1 MSWLDIVVL
10 LMLLIPMFIGWRRGL
25 IGALVPLAGLVVAI
39 VMAGRF
45 YGSVAGWL
53 SHWLDSSA
61 QANLLGFAIIFVA
74 VLAAAMVA
82 ASVARRFLSLLFLGW
97 VDKVGGL
104 VFGLLAG
111 AVIAGAMLSLTSK
124 FFGSRVE
131 GTVADSALAAFLLD
145 KFPFVL
151 YLLPGEFDAVRDF
164 FV

>member
-82 ASVARRFLSLLFLGW
+82 CSPER
-97 VDKVGGL
+97 
-104 VFGLLAG
+104 
-111 AVIAGAMLSLTSK
+111 
-124 FFGSRVE
+124 
-131 GTVADSALAAFLLD
+131 
-145 KFPFVL
+145 
-151 YLLPGEFDAVRDF
+151 
-164 FV
+164 